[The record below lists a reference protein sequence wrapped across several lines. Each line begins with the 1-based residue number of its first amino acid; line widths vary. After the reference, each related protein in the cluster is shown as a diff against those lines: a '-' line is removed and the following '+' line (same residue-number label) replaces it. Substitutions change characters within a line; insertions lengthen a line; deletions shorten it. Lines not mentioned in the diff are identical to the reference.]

1 MFYNIVSAVCDI
13 GTAAFKY
20 DMRRL
25 SEILTF
31 PKAWYNRNLTRRLF
45 LGEESFAQTGD
56 EGIRSTTVVHF
67 HIYGHEGLLLVFYVS
82 CLSCS
87 LSIVNNLSWKRIDFN
102 NILKLNKYQYKKYIE
117 LPYFAIKIFF
127 LLYFSL

>member
-56 EGIRSTTVVHF
+56 EGIRSTTVVHL
-67 HIYGHEGLLLVFYVS
+67 HIYGHEGLL
-82 CLSCS
+82 
-87 LSIVNNLSWKRIDFN
+87 
-102 NILKLNKYQYKKYIE
+102 
-117 LPYFAIKIFF
+117 
-127 LLYFSL
+127 